1 MKLSRSLL
9 RREISNL
16 QPQRILFTRSEADS
30 RICILH
36 SMVGDSSAGKYSL
49 RRLASN
55 SMLFLKEK
63 QTDSYKEQTSGYQ
76 CGERQYRDWGLFLKG
91 LLWDY
96 MKSCM

>member
-36 SMVGDSSAGKYSL
+36 SMVGDSSAGGFIEGFNFFLLPLNESQMLDLLCILIQRVKPQTALL
-49 RRLASN
+49 RCCN
-55 SMLFLKEK
+55 
-63 QTDSYKEQTSGYQ
+63 T
-76 CGERQYRDWGLFLKG
+76 RDT
-91 LLWDY
+91 
-96 MKSCM
+96 